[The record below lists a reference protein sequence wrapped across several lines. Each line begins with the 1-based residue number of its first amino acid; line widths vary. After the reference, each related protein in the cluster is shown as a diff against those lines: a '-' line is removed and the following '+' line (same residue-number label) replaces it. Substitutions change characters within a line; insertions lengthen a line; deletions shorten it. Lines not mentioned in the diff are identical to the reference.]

1 LKKTDADLI
10 WEALL
15 AKAQDSLIDENTGLV
30 NKPTLD
36 RIANQRDKYDLEL
49 STEEKAV
56 LDQMI
61 KYLSKELPADEYV
74 KANKLSSIWNYIK
87 KRMNRSQR

>member
-1 LKKTDADLI
+1 MKTDAELI

-15 AKAQDSLIDENTGLV
+15 SKAQNSLIDENTGLV

-36 RIANQRDKYDLEL
+36 RITNQRDKYDLEL
-49 STEEKAV
+49 SAEEKAV

-61 KYLSKELPADEYV
+61 KYLSR
-74 KANKLSSIWNYIK
+74 IT
-87 KRMNRSQR
+87 R

>member
-1 LKKTDADLI
+1 MKKTDAELI

-15 AKAQDSLIDENTGLV
+15 SKAQNSLIDENTGLV

-36 RIANQRDKYDLEL
+36 RITNQRDKYDLEL
-49 STEEKAV
+49 SAEEKAV

-61 KYLSKELPADEYV
+61 KYLSKELPDDGYV
-74 KANKLSSIWNYIK
+74 KANKLSRIWSYIK
-87 KRMNRSQR
+87 KRMNRSQQ